1 MSSCRVLVGF
11 ASESA
16 LPHPTTIPLICRRLY
31 GHSLFLIFKDILLWL
46 TYPCSYSARRPQARP
61 FRTSYTVRSSSSDN
75 GNRKTPPQ
83 APRTFQLA
91 PPQPPSVHPHSSHLA
106 LSEQFRALMR
116 LLTHPVVVLTSTS
129 PPSDSHQNKSI
140 PRAMT
145 MSSLTSLTLKP
156 TPVVSFNIAV
166 PSLTLDAVS
175 ASRRFNVH
183 VLADDA
189 DGARIADWLA
199 GGNFNRGEK
208 EVWEGLMKDGSCE
221 VEFQDDQPPILRA
234 NGVLYV
240 LRCRLLDDAPA
251 NGLVKVRD
259 HVIVLGKVE
268 EIVKGIGAERGQG
281 ERLYSIYRVFYYD
294 FDIGNDVDLG

>member
-1 MSSCRVLVGF
+1 
-11 ASESA
+11 
-16 LPHPTTIPLICRRLY
+16 
-31 GHSLFLIFKDILLWL
+31 
-46 TYPCSYSARRPQARP
+46 
-61 FRTSYTVRSSSSDN
+61 
-75 GNRKTPPQ
+75 
-83 APRTFQLA
+83 
-91 PPQPPSVHPHSSHLA
+91 
-106 LSEQFRALMR
+106 
-116 LLTHPVVVLTSTS
+116 
-129 PPSDSHQNKSI
+129 
-140 PRAMT
+140 

-281 ERLYSIYRVFYYD
+281 ERFGLLYTDRKYRQ
-294 FDIGNDVDLG
+294 LGRCITLVEGGEQGVIDDGTENESQS